1 MTVSSQDTDDIMLVG
16 LPIWVSTLS
25 SHWKGKIFINEW
37 KVDLSLWKYTG
48 YKIYRSYLKW
58 TMKMYFNPA
67 RRTGNI
73 LPVVLCAPALD
84 KRHPDGAH
92 LGQFIDRLKPMVH
105 GLGQQGCKLL
115 VIEYLEAATRR
126 YFANGSWVEPGIY
139 IDNYNYILDPKY
151 VYLPMM
157 VVTVPRLYK
166 YGTIRQTFSIDFST
180 NIVKVNSCN
189 IIIFVC

>member
-1 MTVSSQDTDDIMLVG
+1 
-16 LPIWVSTLS
+16 
-25 SHWKGKIFINEW
+25 
-37 KVDLSLWKYTG
+37 
-48 YKIYRSYLKW
+48 
-58 TMKMYFNPA
+58 MYFNPA

-105 GLGQQGCKLL
+105 RLGQQGCKLL